1 MTDKRLP
8 RGVRLSNPGNLRHG
22 KSEWR
27 GMSEVQDD
35 SDFVRFEAPEWGL
48 RAIVR
53 LLRNYYTKYGLRSI
67 EAMIFRYAP
76 PEDNNDTRAY
86 VRTVASKLGI
96 DPQDPVDI
104 DDPVIMTALVKAIVR
119 VEQGRGPL
127 PDQGWYEDDVIL
139 KAIELA

>member
-1 MTDKRLP
+1 MTKRLP
-8 RGVRLSNPGNLRHG
+8 RGYSLCNPGNIRHG
-22 KSEWR
+22 RSEWK
-27 GMSEVQDD
+27 GMSDIQDD
-35 SDFVRFEAPEWGL
+35 REFVRFEEHVWGL

-86 VRTVASKLGI
+86 VRTVASKLGV

-104 DDPVIMTALVKAIVR
+104 NDPVIMTALVKAIVR
-119 VEQGRGPL
+119 VENGRGPL
-127 PDQGWYEDDVIL
+127 PDGGWYEDDVIL
-139 KAIELA
+139 KGIELA